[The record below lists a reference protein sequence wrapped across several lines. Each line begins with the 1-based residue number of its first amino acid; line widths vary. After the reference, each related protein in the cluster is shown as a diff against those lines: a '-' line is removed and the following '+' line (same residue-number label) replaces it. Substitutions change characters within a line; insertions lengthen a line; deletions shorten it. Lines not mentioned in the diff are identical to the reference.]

1 MKPLRKPFTA
11 IAAALAMLAVTIAGC
26 GHRLVAPQG
35 QTAVLIFPDRD
46 TIAKFQQKIKEHQI
60 MGAVGAL
67 GPSSKVTPL
76 VNGTHIKVLSENG
89 DVDEVIV
96 TRGPYKGLHGY
107 VLKSTVR

>member
-1 MKPLRKPFTA
+1 MKLRRQPFTA
-11 IAAALAMLAVTIAGC
+11 LAATLAMLAVTIAGC
-26 GHRLVAPQG
+26 GHRLAAPQG

-46 TIAKFQQKIKEHQI
+46 TIAKFQQEVKEHQI

-76 VNGTHIKVLSENG
+76 VNGTHVKVLSEDANIA
-89 DVDEVIV
+89 EVTV